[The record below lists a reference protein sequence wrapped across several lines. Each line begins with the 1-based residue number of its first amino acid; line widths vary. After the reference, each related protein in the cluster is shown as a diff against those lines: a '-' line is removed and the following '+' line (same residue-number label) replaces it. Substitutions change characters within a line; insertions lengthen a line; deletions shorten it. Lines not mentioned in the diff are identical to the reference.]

1 MASLFSDL
9 SIGSNKIGMVVWL
22 AKMKTPEYPEGHEV
36 VGIAID
42 VTGCIPVGAIAV
54 ETGLVDRVIRNSHK
68 AISRQKNPSLHPALL
83 TTGDMFTQKSRTT
96 EPMRLSC
103 RVCCSHCCDRNH

>member
-42 VTGCIPVGAIAV
+42 VTGCIPAGAIAV
-54 ETGLVDRVIRNSHK
+54 ETGLVDRVIRNSCKGHL
-68 AISRQKNPSLHPALL
+68 AAE
-83 TTGDMFTQKSRTT
+83 KSKRS
-96 EPMRLSC
+96 PRIA
-103 RVCCSHCCDRNH
+103 HNW